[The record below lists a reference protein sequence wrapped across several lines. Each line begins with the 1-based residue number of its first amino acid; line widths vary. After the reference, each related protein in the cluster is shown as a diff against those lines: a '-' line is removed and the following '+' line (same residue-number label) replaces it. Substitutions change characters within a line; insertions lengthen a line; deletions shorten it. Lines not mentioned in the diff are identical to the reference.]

1 VQLFVINSIITVV
14 VAGWGYIGCPD
25 YPTRVSSGHVTHSPQ
40 WRHSWH
46 SWHSL
51 TGCVPS
57 AKPAFQVVA
66 TRRRG
71 DFHSKD
77 GQAEACSTQRMELG
91 GHQVGRQ
98 QASELGE

>member
-1 VQLFVINSIITVV
+1 M

-25 YPTRVSSGHVTHSPQ
+25 YPTRVSPSKP
-40 WRHSWH
+40 
-46 SWHSL
+46 L
-51 TGCVPS
+51 TRGSVGSRRAPVALADCGFVPL
-57 AKPAFQVVA
+57 AQPGFQVVA

-77 GQAEACSTQRMELG
+77 GQAEACSTQRMEFG
-91 GHQVGRQ
+91 GHQVGGQ